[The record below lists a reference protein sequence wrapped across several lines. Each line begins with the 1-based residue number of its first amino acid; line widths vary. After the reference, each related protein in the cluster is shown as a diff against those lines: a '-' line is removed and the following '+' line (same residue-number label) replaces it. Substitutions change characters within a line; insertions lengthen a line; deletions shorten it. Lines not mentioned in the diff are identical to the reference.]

1 LAKGK
6 SLLEHGSQTYVD
18 EVGSGVY
25 RFGLDDAVA
34 QHAATAPDAVA
45 TACQG
50 TELTWRET
58 HDRCVALAGVLRGA
72 GVTPGDRVLWWGQN
86 CHRMLEALFAAA
98 RIGAVLCP
106 VNWRLS
112 VGELEFVLDDCAPRV
127 VLWQEQEIGATIAGL
142 RDRAKDAVWIQH
154 DGVGAE
160 GYEARVRLVEDE
172 SAYTAD
178 LGIGAPVLMM
188 YTAAFDAR
196 PAGALLSQRALTV
209 QSMILRLQ
217 ERLDASTVYLNS
229 GPMFHVGS
237 LRRAIAVAHAGG
249 RNIMCRRV
257 NAVELCTLIDRY
269 RCTHAFLQPPT
280 MAQLVEANAD
290 RRFDLS
296 SLRSS
301 SGPPGWAEMV
311 TVVADSDRVASGYGQ
326 TELAGVV
333 TYRYPDAPGIGARP
347 GPLARVEVHD
357 ADGIPVAPGESG
369 EIVVRGPMVT
379 NGYHNRPE
387 LNRMRF
393 RNGWHHTN
401 DIGRL
406 EVDGSIS
413 FVGPLQRMI
422 KSAAENVYPVEVETV
437 LVQHPAITQA
447 AVLGVPDEMWGQ
459 RVKAVV
465 VATTPVTAAELNDF
479 CRARLAGYKCPRLY
493 DFATSLPTTPAGVD
507 RDAVDV
513 AYGGGGYPG
522 DSTQKEKL

>member
-1 LAKGK
+1 M
-6 SLLEHGSQTYVD
+6 LEHGSHADANGLGGRVHD
-18 EVGSGVY
+18 
-25 RFGLDDAVA
+25 FGLDDALA
-34 QHAATAPDAVA
+34 QHAAATPDAVA

-50 TELTWRET
+50 VELTWLQTRE
-58 HDRCVALAGVLRGA
+58 RCAALADVLRA
-72 GVTPGDRVLWWGQN
+72 SGVIPGDRVLWWGQN
-86 CHRMLEALFAAA
+86 CHRMLEALFAVT

-112 VGELEFVLDDCAPRV
+112 LGELAFVLDDCDPRV
-127 VLWQEQEIGATIAGL
+127 VLWQEQEIGATISGL
-142 RDRAKDAVWIQH
+142 RDGAPDTVWIQH
-154 DGVGAE
+154 DGTGDDS
-160 GYEARVRLVEDE
+160 YETRVQLAHRGSDF
-172 SAYTAD
+172 SAGLDT
-178 LGIGAPVLMM
+178 GAPVLMM
-188 YTAAFDAR
+188 YTAAFDGR
-196 PAGALLSQRALTV
+196 PAGVLLSQRALIA
-209 QSMILRLQ
+209 QSMTLRLQ
-217 ERLDASTVYLNS
+217 EGLDASTVYLNS

-237 LRRAIAVAHAGG
+237 FRRTIAVAHAGG
-249 RNIMCRRV
+249 RNVMCRRV
-257 NAVELCTLIDRY
+257 NAVELCTLIDRH

-280 MAQLVEANAD
+280 MAQLVDANAD

-301 SGPPGWAEMV
+301 AGPPGWADMV
-311 TVVADSDRVASGYGQ
+311 TVVADTDRVASGYGQ

-347 GPLARVEVHD
+347 GPLARVEVHGP
-357 ADGIPVAPGESG
+357 DGAPVAPGDIG

-387 LNRMRF
+387 LNRTRF
-393 RNGWHHTN
+393 RGGWHHTN

-422 KSAAENVYPVEVETV
+422 KSAAENIYPAEVEAA
-437 LVQHPAITQA
+437 LVKHPAVAQA

-459 RVKAVV
+459 RVKAIVV
-465 VATTPVTAAELNDF
+465 VATEVTEDELTEF

-493 DFATSLPTTPAGVD
+493 EFASSLPMTASGVD

-513 AYGGGGYPG
+513 VYGGGGYPG
-522 DSTQKEKL
+522 DST